1 MKFVKI
7 NISFCSDKTTYLYK
21 SILIE
26 YFDIVVLVI
35 DRYFH
40 FFIYINIFANQPKSG
55 IYVCT
60 TSVVLTSCAGN
71 WFADHNERPNRMQ

>member
-60 TSVVLTSCAGN
+60 TSVSVNLLRWQLVCG
-71 WFADHNERPNRMQ
+71 P